1 MDDKAPLW
9 VEEIVNEKR
18 PDKNCAWVP
27 VELDLSIEQT
37 LRHEFST
44 RTDVPVRAGDTPE
57 DVYRNFCATVLE
69 KFVRDVLLC
78 NDSETTIVKT
88 VIKNSEM
95 KETNG

>member
-1 MDDKAPLW
+1 MSDRAPLW
-9 VEEIVNEKR
+9 VEELVNEKR
-18 PDKNCAWVP
+18 PDKNCVWVP

-57 DVYRNFCATVLE
+57 DVYRNFCATILE

-78 NDSETTIVKT
+78 NDSETTIVET

-95 KETNG
+95 KGTND

>member
-1 MDDKAPLW
+1 MDVKAPLW
-9 VEEIVNEKR
+9 VEELVNEKR
-18 PDKNCAWVP
+18 PDKHCVWVP
-27 VELDLSIEQT
+27 VELDMSVEQT

-57 DVYRNFCATVLE
+57 DVYRNFRAMVLG

-78 NDSETTIVKT
+78 NDSETTVVET

-95 KETNG
+95 KGTND

>member
-9 VEEIVNEKR
+9 VEELVNEKR
-18 PDKNCAWVP
+18 PDKNCVWVP

-57 DVYRNFCATVLE
+57 DVYRNFCAMVLE

-78 NDSETTIVKT
+78 NDSKTTIVKT

-95 KETNG
+95 KDSQ

>member
-9 VEEIVNEKR
+9 VEELVNEKR
-18 PDKNCAWVP
+18 PDKNCVWVP

-37 LRHEFST
+37 LRHEVST

-57 DVYRNFCATVLE
+57 DVYRNFCAMVLE
-69 KFVRDVLLC
+69 KFVRDVLLY
-78 NDSETTIVKT
+78 NDSKTTIVKT

-95 KETNG
+95 KESQ